1 MEFVLRSRRG
11 VKKEILYNSI
21 MEELIDVWVEEVKKS
36 WDENGVDDYNE
47 KDVRLCVYEDLRDNL
62 KMLMSDV
69 SY

>member
-1 MEFVLRSRRG
+1 
-11 VKKEILYNSI
+11 
-21 MEELIDVWVEEVKKS
+21 MEELIKEYMEKVKKS
-36 WDENGVDDYNE
+36 WNENGVDDYNE

>member
-1 MEFVLRSRRG
+1 
-11 VKKEILYNSI
+11 

-36 WDENGVDDYNE
+36 WNENGVDDYNE